1 MHRPFIHPGIENLDP
16 EAILNLDRAMRRAR
30 ERVLGAGTLSDPMW
44 VVLVELARSEDGLS
58 FEALEAG
65 MLRHLGRT
73 MLLGCLSNLQE
84 AGLVDGSK
92 QAQGPMLSHI
102 RITREGRE
110 TIELTLN
117 EALTILRR

>member
-44 VVLVELARSEDGLS
+44 AVLVELARSEDGLS

>member
-1 MHRPFIHPGIENLDP
+1 MHRPFNHPGIENLDP

-44 VVLVELARSEDGLS
+44 AVLVELARSEDGLS

-92 QAQGPMLSHI
+92 QAQGPLLSHI

-110 TIELTLN
+110 TIERVLN
-117 EALTILRR
+117 EALVILRR